1 MTYKKIS
8 PSWSLGLNK
17 KQRTNTGALVSLSA
31 FKITSH
37 GQTVNRSDLFSP
49 QRILVCWLCGSDRD
63 VLTVHKAGGVLG
75 VCVSC
80 NGGVL

>member
-1 MTYKKIS
+1 MPRHKKIS
-8 PSWSLGLNK
+8 PSGKLGLNK
-17 KQRTNTGALVSLSA
+17 KQKTQAASKLSSA
-31 FKITSH
+31 FKIPEDA
-37 GQTVNRSDLFSP
+37 QAVNISDLFSP

-80 NGGVL
+80 NGGRA